1 MVRRLGILP
10 TLSLA
15 LMAAALGAW
24 PFSYANGCGLCASG
38 FGLAGAA
45 VVFDG
50 GLTLG
55 GVGEDVRTGGGG
67 HWLAFAEPP
76 FAAREGA
83 AVFLD
88 ATDSTRGGAGF
99 SLTRSKA
106 GRLPVL
112 AAVRVPLWAVAGA
125 ASVPLLARLNR
136 HRRVRRR
143 RRMGRCIGCGYDLR
157 VVAGRCPECGMVN
170 EQAVSAA

>member
-1 MVRRLGILP
+1 MARRLGILP

-55 GVGEDVRTGGGG
+55 GVGQDLRTGGGD

-76 FAAREGA
+76 FAVREGA
-83 AVFLD
+83 GYFLD
-88 ATDSTRGGAGF
+88 ATDSTGGIAGF

-106 GRLPVL
+106 GRVPVL
-112 AAVRVPLWAVAGA
+112 VAARVPLWAAAVA

-136 HRRVRRR
+136 LRRVRQRR
-143 RRMGRCIGCGYDLR
+143 RAGRCVGCGYDLR
-157 VVAGRCPECGMVN
+157 FVAGQCPECGRVN
-170 EQAVSAA
+170 E